1 MPLHFPHLGHKDK
14 EKDRASQASSDSSV
28 PPPPPVTHRQST
40 QSSTSTATSTSN
52 SGPPSSI
59 LKKSTHSTTPSRSNT
74 LDSRTS
80 TIDSLS
86 QNLSQSH
93 ISSDSNSNSRHYRT
107 NSSSTG
113 SKLTPA
119 TSVTSLDAT
128 TTCPLPQSA
137 PGARF
142 PFFTMTL
149 SSLGTLSF
157 IAMPVSMRS
166 SVLEAINQAWKR
178 GGGISKI
185 NEIDYA
191 PEAVRRAREEG
202 RCDGGV
208 WEVGLKDTPWSPA
221 SADRVSYVPACFTT
235 SMTKGSTG

>member
-14 EKDRASQASSDSSV
+14 EKEKASHTTSESST
-28 PPPPPVTHRQST
+28 PPPPVAHRQST
-40 QSSTSTATSTSN
+40 TSSTGTSTSTSN
-52 SGPPSSI
+52 SNPPSSI
-59 LKKSTHSTTPSRSNT
+59 LKKSTHSSTPSRSNT
-74 LDSRTS
+74 QDSRTS

-86 QNLSQSH
+86 QGLSLSH
-93 ISSDSNSNSRHYRT
+93 ISSDTSSNHNRT
-107 NSSSTG
+107 SSSGTG

-119 TSVTSLDAT
+119 TSVTSLDALN
-128 TTCPLPQSA
+128 TCPLPQSA

-157 IAMPVSMRS
+157 IAMPVSMRP
-166 SVLEAINQAWKR
+166 SVLEAINQAWKK

-185 NEIDYA
+185 MEIDYA

-208 WEVGLKDTPWSPA
+208 WEVGLKDTPWAPA
-221 SADRVSYVPACFTT
+221 SADRVSYVT
-235 SMTKGSTG
+235 SLADGRGREC